1 MRRILSIFSI
11 LILLTSCGE
20 KVEKS
25 TVSVTEVTSIHPI
38 LDTIRIEDGIR
49 VRIIINDVAGNSD
62 LILLPGWNF
71 PLEHWSDS
79 TGIIEIANENGW
91 NLIMPEMGK
100 SIYHQKIYPLTRAD
114 WSREKTVGWLTDTLF
129 PRLNLSY
136 GILDE
141 ERYVRVL
148 GISTGGRGA
157 MALVNKEPGLIDEV
171 ISLSGDYST
180 ISFSNDNL
188 YRGYFGELSENATIW
203 KNEDLCK
210 VPPQTKSKFILIHGE
225 KDKIVPV
232 EHSERLNDLLLSKN
246 KRVQFLKD
254 SSGVHNYIFWKVMID
269 SVLK

>member
-1 MRRILSIFSI
+1 MLSIISI
-11 LILLTSCGE
+11 FIVLTSCGE

-25 TVSVTEVTSIHPI
+25 LISVKQDDETHDVI
-38 LDTIRIEDGIR
+38 DTIQIEDGIR
-49 VRIIINDVAGNSD
+49 VRIVINDVKSKSD
-62 LILLPGWNF
+62 LILLTGWNF
-71 PLEHWSDS
+71 PLEHWNDS
-79 TGIIEIANENGW
+79 TGIIEIAKENGW

-100 SIYHQKIYPLTRAD
+100 SIYHQRVYPETRAD
-114 WSREKTVGWLTDTLF
+114 WSREKTVVWLTDTLF
-129 PRLNLSY
+129 PRLRLSY
-136 GILDE
+136 GILDTG
-141 ERYVRVL
+141 RFVRVL

-180 ISFSNDNL
+180 ISFPNDNL
-188 YRGYFGELSENATIW
+188 YRGYFGELSENAMIW

-254 SSGVHNYIFWKVMID
+254 SSGGHNYIFWKAMID